1 MKEHMTEK
9 QLETVKK
16 IVGDLVH
23 KKVISNTDD
32 VEVIVTLQDTETKGK
47 CVVWLHLPKQPVHP
61 EVWGTIFEDG
71 AYLTGRAVKEKGVRY
86 PWKKYNI
93 SELTEV

>member
-32 VEVIVTLQDTETKGK
+32 VEVIVTLQDTETKGQ
-47 CVVWLHLPKQPVHP
+47 CIVWIHLPKQPAHP
-61 EVWGTIFEDG
+61 ETWGTVFEDG
-71 AYLTGRAVKEKGVRY
+71 AYLTGRAVKEKGVGY
-86 PWKKYNI
+86 LWKRYNI